1 MFCDRSG
8 DRVQVQAGRKQQQH
22 FSFPT
27 TPVTGPP
34 GPATLVCRSLLLR
47 GEGCFAFPANDAPLN
62 SVQGC
67 GIGSR
72 AKRPELS
79 ESARFIPYQIF
90 LPTHPLSQS
99 RGSHA
104 TAAGPGRKATPPRR
118 NPFRRADH
126 GALQSA
132 GPGSRASRSAR

>member
-27 TPVTGPP
+27 TPVTGPSR
-34 GPATLVCRSLLLR
+34 PATLVCRSLLLR

-90 LPTHPLSQS
+90 LPTLPIP
-99 RGSHA
+99 RAEEA
-104 TAAGPGRKATPPRR
+104 TRQLQDMGDRLHRPGGT
-118 NPFRRADH
+118 PFRRADH